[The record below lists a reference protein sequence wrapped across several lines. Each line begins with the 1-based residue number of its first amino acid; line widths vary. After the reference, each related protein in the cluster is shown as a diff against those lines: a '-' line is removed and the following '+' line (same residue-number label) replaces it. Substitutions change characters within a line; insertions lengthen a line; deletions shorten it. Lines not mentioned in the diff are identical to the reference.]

1 MPAGKCSTAD
11 HVSPPSVLNRRPA
24 DQLEVAAAWAH
35 AASRKDGPTSL
46 VLSRQKLPPLE
57 RSADFDAKLVQ
68 RGAYHV
74 NAVERP
80 NLMLMATGSE
90 VGVMVEAGKK
100 LAASGYQAQVVSM
113 PCLEQFEIQDAAYR
127 ASVLPKGVR
136 RVSLEAGRSE
146 PWKRWVGEE
155 GLALG
160 IDRFGASA
168 PDKVI
173 AEHLGLTP
181 ESVVACVLET
191 FGKGS

>member
-1 MPAGKCSTAD
+1 MRLAALSKLAVVFVFTHD
-11 HVSPPSVLNRRPA
+11 SVLLGQDGPTHEPIEQLGGLRLIPNMHVMRPA

-35 AASRKDGPTSL
+35 AASRKDGPTCL

-100 LAASGYQAQVVSM
+100 LTASGYQAQVVSM
-113 PCLEQFEIQDAAYR
+113 PCLEQFEAQDAAYR
-127 ASVLPKGVR
+127 ASVLPILRAILGREPRTLRAYFEELARKSER
-136 RVSLEAGRSE
+136 R
-146 PWKRWVGEE
+146 
-155 GLALG
+155 
-160 IDRFGASA
+160 AS
-168 PDKVI
+168 P
-173 AEHLGLTP
+173 LT
-181 ESVVACVLET
+181 
-191 FGKGS
+191 